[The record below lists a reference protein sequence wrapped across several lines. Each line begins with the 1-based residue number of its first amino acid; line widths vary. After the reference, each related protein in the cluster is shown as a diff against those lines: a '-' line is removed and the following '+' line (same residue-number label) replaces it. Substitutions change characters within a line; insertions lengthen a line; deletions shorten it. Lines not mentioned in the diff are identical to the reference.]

1 MHLDQSDQWDLQDL
15 KVLLEILEDPEQL
28 EPLGTQVELASQ
40 DHQDFPVLQ
49 EELGA
54 QDL

>member
-1 MHLDQSDQWDLQDL
+1 MHLDQLDQWDLQGL
-15 KVLLEILEDPEQL
+15 KVLLEMLEDPEQL
-28 EPLGTQVELASQ
+28 EPLGTQVEPDFQ